1 MRLIAS
7 SEAQLFNC
15 FIILPDGRACRK
27 YMRQADN
34 ACSNIKP
41 HCVFAVYLRVHHPYS
56 PATEQLLFESTQPN
70 FFLPLQRNGPL
81 FSFLRKPEAL
91 SFDSNLAQYIRSDL
105 LVTSIGGKSQFTR
118 RGFINDVPDLC
129 TRATVALLHVFAE
142 IHKKGQ
148 QVPRVITVSTMGIG
162 ENHKVRPLAW
172 KLLRSPLLDK
182 EGLEHLFQQ
191 ASTVVSPPTSPSTDL
206 LSTTTINSTPKDS
219 IPEVIIL
226 RGPAYVEDDQPP
238 KGRNDQDR
246 REIEKLHH

>member
-15 FIILPDGRACRK
+15 FI
-27 YMRQADN
+27 
-34 ACSNIKP
+34 
-41 HCVFAVYLRVHHPYS
+41 F
-56 PATEQLLFESTQPN
+56 
-70 FFLPLQRNGPL
+70 
-81 FSFLRKPEAL
+81 
-91 SFDSNLAQYIRSDL
+91 
-105 LVTSIGGKSQFTR
+105 R
-118 RGFINDVPDLC
+118 RGFINDVPELC

-148 QVPRVITVSTMGIG
+148 QVPRVIAVSTMGIG
-162 ENHKVRPLAW
+162 ENHKVVPLVW
-172 KLLRSPLLDK
+172 K
-182 EGLEHLFQQ
+182 Q

-219 IPEVIIL
+219 IQEVIIL
-226 RGPAYVEDDQPP
+226 RGAAYVEDDQPP